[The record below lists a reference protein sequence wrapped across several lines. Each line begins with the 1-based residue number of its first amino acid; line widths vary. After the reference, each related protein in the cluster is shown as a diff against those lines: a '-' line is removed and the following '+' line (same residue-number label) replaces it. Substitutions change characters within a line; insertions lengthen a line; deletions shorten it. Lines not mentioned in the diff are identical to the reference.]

1 MGFRIMK
8 CPACG
13 GDLNIETDRDY
24 LFCQF
29 CGAKLMRDDQRIVI
43 EHIERKIDEAKIR
56 QIEFEEKK
64 LTTETFSKKR
74 MWIAI
79 NVIGVI
85 MLIIGFISEGIR
97 NAWFISL
104 VCDLGAPAVLGLGN
118 MFMFFEWLSEH
129 SKKK

>member
-1 MGFRIMK
+1 MGFKIMK

-13 GDLNIETDRDY
+13 ADLNVETDRDY

-74 MWIAI
+74 MWITI
-79 NVIGVI
+79 NVVGILL
-85 MLIIGFISEGIR
+85 LIIRLIFNKVDTTGVMPVICLSG
-97 NAWFISL
+97 ALISL
-104 VCDLGAPAVLGLGN
+104 GFGN
-118 MFMFFEWLSEH
+118 MIMFIEWQNEH
-129 SKKK
+129 SNKK

>member
-1 MGFRIMK
+1 MGFKIMK

-13 GDLNIETDRDY
+13 ADLNIETDRDY

-74 MWIAI
+74 MWI
-79 NVIGVI
+79 I
-85 MLIIGFISEGIR
+85 MNIAGIIILITGFIFDGIDKTG
-97 NAWFISL
+97 FITVICL
-104 VCDLGAPAVLGLGN
+104 VLSMVPLLLGN
-118 MFMFFEWLSEH
+118 TAMFTEWQNER